1 MLRPRGR
8 TAFFTIHPEAG
19 LSAAEIE
26 RAVAAGPPQ
35 IGADEDHP
43 ELLASAGFTDIEAV
57 DATAAYHET
66 QLGWLDRWADR
77 KEALMGTL
85 GEQLYDERQA
95 ERRSTLAAIEEGL
108 LRRTLFLARVPAG

>member
-1 MLRPRGR
+1 M
-8 TAFFTIHPEAG
+8 AFFTIHPEAG

-35 IGADEDHP
+35 VGAGEDHS
-43 ELLASAGFTDIEAV
+43 ELLASAGFTDVEAV
-57 DATAAYHET
+57 DVTAGYHET
-66 QLGWLDRWADR
+66 LLAWHDRWSDR
-77 KEALMGTL
+77 KEDLMGTL

-95 ERRSTLAAIEEGL
+95 ERRSTLAAIQEGL